1 MASDVFDIVDAS
13 DNAIGSAPRGEVH
26 ARGLMHRA
34 SHVIIFCNSPRGRMI
49 LLQKRSALKDK
60 YPNLYTTSC
69 SGHVDTGETYEIA
82 AVREMREETGL
93 RVRAADLHF
102 VGKISACKETGNE
115 FTSVYTLDVEPD
127 TEFAPPPDEV
137 ASLDWRAVA
146 DFERSIAA
154 EPALYTPSFL
164 KVYAFYLSKI
174 SKRAK

>member
-1 MASDVFDIVDAS
+1 MVKDVFDIVDAA
-13 DNAIGSAPRGEVH
+13 DNVIGSAPRGEVH

-49 LLQKRSALKDK
+49 LLQKRSATKDK

-93 RVRAADLHF
+93 RVAAADLHF

-115 FTSVYTLDVEPD
+115 FTSVYTLDVPQD
-127 TEFAPPPDEV
+127 TAFAPPPDEV
-137 ASLDWRAVA
+137 ASLDWRGVGE
-146 DFERSIAA
+146 FEESIAA

-164 KVYAFYLSKI
+164 KVYAFYLSKTPN
-174 SKRAK
+174 SAK